1 MTSEL
6 ESRWID
12 AGACALVTIAIFAIV
27 YSVNGGAAFP
37 ADDAFINLHNAQ
49 VLRLG
54 RDENYEGVPALVGAT
69 SGVHLALLL
78 AFEQLVYPDTAALY
92 VLSSLSGVAYVLGV
106 FFMCLNIGCP
116 RLEAALI
123 ALGSLVFAG
132 TLFQVLNGM
141 DTGLA
146 MAAVAW
152 DIKLLTD
159 KRRTFWL
166 PALCGIM
173 PFVRPELS
181 FLSAA
186 SMLIVFWEKYAATG
200 FKIAAAA
207 VAALSSVP
215 FLLWYWIDTGSLMP
229 NTVSAKMYFFA
240 ERYADWSD
248 KSLLMLLAVSQ
259 AAFLSF
265 PLFLC
270 LRFARPAA
278 VGRMLALFVA
288 VFLGAYFWR
297 FPGGLQHNGGRY
309 LYVLA
314 PIVLFGVACGLSS
327 AFRKQTLSMV
337 AISILFL
344 PLGFVLQL
352 KDYRTHIVG
361 FQENLADVVRWM
373 NANLPDRPMV
383 MVHDAGYVAYAGHA
397 ALVDLV
403 GLKTPAAM
411 DFHRRATYPSV
422 GLQRSR
428 AVAEIAETFQ
438 PQYLLVIQ
446 DWDEKFRFVEGLRGE
461 GWTAREVY
469 AGHAPPETP
478 AALIY
483 HLYELNRPH
492 RALVSPGS

>member
-12 AGACALVTIAIFAIV
+12 AGTCALVTIAIFAIV

-248 KSLLMLLAVSQ
+248 KSFLMLLAVSQ
-259 AAFLSF
+259 AGFLSF

-492 RALVSPGS
+492 RALVSPSS

>member
-1 MTSEL
+1 MTSDL
-6 ESRWID
+6 TSRWTD
-12 AGACALVTIAIFAIV
+12 AGSCALVTIAIFAIV
-27 YSVNGGAAFP
+27 YSLNGGAAFP
-37 ADDAFINLHNAQ
+37 TDDAFINLHNTQ

-54 RDENYEGVPALVGAT
+54 RDGKYDGVPALVGAT

-78 AFEQLVYPDTAALY
+78 ALEPLVYPDTVALY

-106 FFMCLNIGCP
+106 FYMCLNIGCP

-166 PALCGIM
+166 PALCGVM
-173 PFVRPELS
+173 PFIRPELS

-186 SMLIVFWEKYAATG
+186 SMFIVFWEKYTATS

-207 VAALSSVP
+207 VAASSSVP
-215 FLLWYWIDTGSLMP
+215 FLLWYWIDTGSLVP
-229 NTVSAKMYFFA
+229 NTVGAKMYFFA

-248 KSLLMLLAVSQ
+248 KSLYMLSAVSK
-259 AAFLSF
+259 AALASF

-270 LRFARPAA
+270 LGFARPAA

-297 FPGGLQHNGGRY
+297 FPGGLLHNGGRY

-327 AFRKQTLSMV
+327 ESRKLTLRIV

-344 PLGFVLQL
+344 PLGFVAQL

-361 FQENLADVVRWM
+361 FQESLTDVVRWI
-373 NANLPDRPMV
+373 NANLPDQPMV

-411 DFHRRATYPSV
+411 EFHKRLTYPSA

-428 AVAEIAETFQ
+428 AVAEIADRFQ
-438 PQYLLVIQ
+438 PQYLLVLQ
-446 DWDEKFRFVEGLRGE
+446 DWDESFRLVEGLRGE

-469 AGHAPPETP
+469 AGRAPPETP
-478 AALIY
+478 AAFIY
-483 HLYELNRPH
+483 HLYELNPPH
-492 RALVSPGS
+492 RLASPSS

>member
-6 ESRWID
+6 RSRWTD
-12 AGACALVTIAIFAIV
+12 AGACALITIAIFAIV
-27 YSVNGGAAFP
+27 YYVNGGAAFP
-37 ADDAFINLHNAQ
+37 TDDAFINLHNAQ

-54 RDENYEGVPALVGAT
+54 RDQNYEGVPALVGAT
-69 SGVHLALLL
+69 SGAHLALLL
-78 AFEQLVYPDTAALY
+78 VFEQLVHPDTAALY
-92 VLSSLSGVAYVLGV
+92 VLSSLSAVTYVLGV
-106 FFMCLNIGCP
+106 FYMCLNIGCP

-166 PALCGIM
+166 PALCGVM

-181 FLSAA
+181 LLSAA
-186 SMLIVFWEKYAATG
+186 SMLIVFWEKDAANG

-207 VAALSSVP
+207 VAALTSLP
-215 FLLWYWIDTGSLMP
+215 FLLWYWIDTGSLVP
-229 NTVSAKMYFFA
+229 NTISAKMFFFA
-240 ERYADWSD
+240 ERYLAWSD
-248 KSLLMLLAVSQ
+248 KSLLMLSAVSQ
-259 AAFLSF
+259 GALMSF

-270 LRFARPAA
+270 LRFMRPVA

-297 FPGGLQHNGGRY
+297 FPSGLVHNGGRY
-309 LYVLA
+309 LFVLA
-314 PIVLFGVACGLSS
+314 PLVLFGTACGLTS
-327 AFRKQTLSMV
+327 AFRKQTLCMV

-344 PLGFVLQL
+344 PQGFVAQL
-352 KDYRTHIVG
+352 EDYRTHIVG
-361 FQENLADVVRWM
+361 FQESLADVVRWM

-411 DFHRRATYPSV
+411 DFHKRTTYPSV

-428 AVAEIAETFQ
+428 AVAEIAEAFQ
-438 PQYLLVIQ
+438 PQYLLVLQ
-446 DWDEKFRFVEGLRGE
+446 DWDERFHFVEGLRGV

-469 AGHAPPETP
+469 AGHAPPNTP

-483 HLYELNRPH
+483 HLYELNRPLSGL
-492 RALVSPGS
+492 ASPSS

>member
-1 MTSEL
+1 MTRDL
-6 ESRWID
+6 TNRWTV

-37 ADDAFINLHNAQ
+37 TDDAFINLHNAQ
-49 VLRLG
+49 VLRFG
-54 RDENYEGVPALVGAT
+54 RDGKYDGVPALVGAT

-78 AFEQLVYPDTAALY
+78 AFKKLVSQDTAALY
-92 VLSSLSGVAYVLGV
+92 LLSSLSGVAYVLGV
-106 FFMCLNIGCP
+106 FYMCLNIGCP

-123 ALGSLVFAG
+123 ALGSLAFAG
-132 TLFQVLNGM
+132 SLFQVLNGM

-152 DIKLLTD
+152 NIKLLTD
-159 KRRTFWL
+159 KKRTFWL
-166 PALCGIM
+166 PALCGVM
-173 PFVRPELS
+173 PFIRPELS

-186 SMLIVFWEKYAATG
+186 SMSIVFWEKCTATG
-200 FKIAAAA
+200 FKLAAAT
-207 VAALSSVP
+207 VAAFSSAP
-215 FLLWYWIDTGSLMP
+215 FLLWYWIDTGSLVP
-229 NTVSAKMYFFA
+229 NTVGAKMYFFA

-248 KSLLMLLAVSQ
+248 KFLAILSAVSN
-259 AAFLSF
+259 AALASF

-270 LRFARPAA
+270 LCFARPAA
-278 VGRMLALFVA
+278 VGRMLALFVV

-297 FPGGLQHNGGRY
+297 FPGGLLHNGGRY

-327 AFRKQTLSMV
+327 ASRKLTLRIV
-337 AISILFL
+337 AISMLFF
-344 PLGFVLQL
+344 PLGFVAQL

-361 FQENLADVVRWM
+361 FQASLSDMVRWM
-373 NANLPDRPMV
+373 NANLQNQPTV

-411 DFHRRATYPSV
+411 EFHKRLTYPSA
-422 GLQRSR
+422 GLQRSQ
-428 AVAEIAETFQ
+428 AVAEIAKKFR
-438 PQYLLVIQ
+438 PQYLLVVQ
-446 DWDEKFRFVEGLRGE
+446 DWDESFRLVEGLRGQ

-469 AGHAPPETP
+469 AGSAPPETP

-483 HLYELNRPH
+483 HLYELTPPQ
-492 RALVSPGS
+492 ALTSPSS